1 MDIDKD
7 IKRENVLIE
16 ALPYFREFHDSLMV
30 IKIGGHAMVEKAT
43 LENIVKDVVLLRYVG
58 INPIV
63 VHGGGPEISEKM
75 EKMGKKPEFVSG
87 LRITD
92 EETLEIARMV
102 LIGNINWGIVSLI
115 GKHGARGIGLSGKDG
130 GLIIARK
137 IAPQEVLVGG
147 VKKAVDL
154 GWVGETE
161 HINPEILMIT
171 TGKGYIP
178 VIAPIGA
185 DREGR
190 SYNLNADTVAG
201 DIAAAIRAKKLI
213 TLTDVPGIL
222 RDPDDPESL
231 ISQISLAEAHQL
243 LKQGII
249 KGGMIP
255 KLKGCMQA
263 VEAGVE
269 KVHIINGNVAHA
281 LLLELFT
288 DTGIGTM
295 VYRYK

>member
-1 MDIDKD
+1 MHNYV
-7 IKRENVLIE
+7 KRENVLIE

-30 IKIGGHAMVEKAT
+30 IKIGGHAMVDKAI

-63 VHGGGPEISEKM
+63 VHGGGPEISQKM

-87 LRITD
+87 LRVTD
-92 EETLEIARMV
+92 EETLEIVRMV
-102 LIGNINWGIVSLI
+102 LVGNINWNIVSLI
-115 GKHGARGIGLSGKDG
+115 GKHGAKGIGLSGKDG
-130 GLIIARK
+130 GLITARK
-137 IAPQEVLVGG
+137 IAPQQVVVDG
-147 VKKAVDL
+147 VKKEVDL

-161 HINPEILMIT
+161 FINPEILMIT
-171 TGKGYIP
+171 TARDYIP
-178 VIAPIGA
+178 VIAPIGV
-185 DREGR
+185 DSEGR
-190 SYNLNADTVAG
+190 SFNLNADTVAG

-213 TLTDVPGIL
+213 TLTDVPGIM
-222 RDPDDPESL
+222 RDQSDPESL
-231 ISQISLAEAHQL
+231 ISKTSLKEAHEL
-243 LKQGII
+243 LETGII

-269 KVHIINGNVAHA
+269 KVHIINGNVEHA

-288 DTGIGTM
+288 DKGVGTM
-295 VYRYK
+295 VYR